1 VRVASCS
8 RVGPLVSGGR
18 PRSSSHRRVAS
29 EVSAALRVVRPAARA
44 RLPGR
49 LEMVASLGSSFI
61 IGKVIP
67 VAASVAASISTRRAV
82 TPAGVI
88 SANIDAV
95 DANGP
100 TASNAPT
107 AAVVAQR
114 KRKAPRSLKGA
125 NAGRI
130 DFSEYDVD
138 FQITAA

>member
-1 VRVASCS
+1 
-8 RVGPLVSGGR
+8 
-18 PRSSSHRRVAS
+18 
-29 EVSAALRVVRPAARA
+29 
-44 RLPGR
+44 
-49 LEMVASLGSSFI
+49 
-61 IGKVIP
+61 
-67 VAASVAASISTRRAV
+67 
-82 TPAGVI
+82 VI

-138 FQITAA
+138 FQITAPENSVELGELAWLDAITNLHAKIDEPFFAVRDQSHPGSNGLARKRAWRMQS